1 MKIFEKIFNSRRR
14 GRIKQ
19 KLYNYLF
26 LISLLQIMKSHYKGN
41 INKGGDAINNILA
54 NSALS
59 KVQVTLLD
67 DLSIIITKRDTCNLM
82 HVNLDLQGSM

>member
-1 MKIFEKIFNSRRR
+1 
-14 GRIKQ
+14 
-19 KLYNYLF
+19 
-26 LISLLQIMKSHYKGN
+26 MKSHYKGN
-41 INKGGDAINNILA
+41 INKGRDAINNILA

-59 KVQVTLLD
+59 KVQLTLLD

>member
-1 MKIFEKIFNSRRR
+1 
-14 GRIKQ
+14 
-19 KLYNYLF
+19 
-26 LISLLQIMKSHYKGN
+26 MKSHYKGN
-41 INKGGDAINNILA
+41 INKGDAINNILA

-59 KVQVTLLD
+59 KVQLTLLD